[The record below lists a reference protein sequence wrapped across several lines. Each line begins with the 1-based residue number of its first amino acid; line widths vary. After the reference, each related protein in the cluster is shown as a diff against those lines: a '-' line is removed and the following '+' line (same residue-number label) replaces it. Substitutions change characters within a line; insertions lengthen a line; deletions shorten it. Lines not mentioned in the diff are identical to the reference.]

1 MVACERLDDADSR
14 QRTHAVAVDE
24 RGRRRTVEVDAG
36 DAHRSSV
43 LSTRT
48 RNQVRV
54 WPGVLYARRAMAA
67 RPEPLRPPL
76 QIRSRA
82 ALERVLDAGEELLI
96 EKGWDGFTV
105 QEVSRRAGVS
115 IGSIYARAPSKEALI
130 FAVYDR
136 TIGRVAAENAA
147 GLAPDSHWDG
157 MTPREVIEGAV
168 HELGRQTLRNEPFLR
183 VVMNRS
189 PVDPVLRERADE
201 QIRLLS
207 TRWHALLTRHKDAIA
222 HRNPSVAI
230 EMAFRIVFATLARR
244 IAQGPDFGSTKHIAD
259 DRMLDEL

>member
-1 MVACERLDDADSR
+1 MVACERLDDGDSR

-54 WPGVLYARRAMAA
+54 WPGALSAGGAMAA
-67 RPEPLRPPL
+67 RAQPTLAAEPEPLRPPL

-115 IGSIYARAPSKEALI
+115 IG
-130 FAVYDR
+130 
-136 TIGRVAAENAA
+136 
-147 GLAPDSHWDG
+147 
-157 MTPREVIEGAV
+157 
-168 HELGRQTLRNEPFLR
+168 
-183 VVMNRS
+183 
-189 PVDPVLRERADE
+189 
-201 QIRLLS
+201 
-207 TRWHALLTRHKDAIA
+207 
-222 HRNPSVAI
+222 
-230 EMAFRIVFATLARR
+230 
-244 IAQGPDFGSTKHIAD
+244 
-259 DRMLDEL
+259 